1 MSNEAIIQHTRNWL
15 EQIVIGLN
23 LCPFAAKPFK
33 LGQIRIVVSTAKD
46 IEALSAD
53 LIAEGALLL
62 RQPAKETETTL
73 LVHPFVL
80 ADFYDYNEYLWSVEE
95 IVRKEDWEGEIQVA
109 SFHPEYQFA
118 GTTPEDVSNYTNRSP
133 YPMLHLIREERL
145 EAALEHYEDPEGIPE
160 RNVALLERIGLA
172 EMLNKLNA
180 IKPK

>member
-160 RNVALLERIGLA
+160 QNVALLERIGLA